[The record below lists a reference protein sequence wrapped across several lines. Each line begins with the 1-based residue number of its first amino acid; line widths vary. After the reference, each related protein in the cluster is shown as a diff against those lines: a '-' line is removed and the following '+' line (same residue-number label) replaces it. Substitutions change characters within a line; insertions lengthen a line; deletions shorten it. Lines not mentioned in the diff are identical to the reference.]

1 MNKDYYEI
9 LGVDRSADAAT
20 IKSAYRKL
28 ALTYHPDK
36 NPDNPEAE
44 ERFKEASAA
53 YAVLSDPQKRARYD
67 QFGHAGVNGHGGPQA
82 GGQPFNDLNDIFSA
96 FGDIFGNGV
105 FGDVFGGGGGRSRG
119 PRQRGERGT
128 DLRVRMPLTLEEI
141 ATGVS
146 KTITVKS
153 HVACSTCSGSG
164 ASKPDAFTT
173 CTACQ
178 GSGEVRQVSRS
189 VFGQF
194 VQVGPCANCSGTG
207 EVLTSPCT
215 ECSGEGRLRGEST
228 VKVTIPAGVHTGN
241 YVSVSGKGHA
251 GRRGG
256 AAGDVIVVIE
266 EVPHEAFSREDDDVT
281 INLTVDFPTAALG
294 GTVTVRTLEGSA
306 EIKIEG
312 GTQPGTVLR
321 MKGKGIPHLQSKG
334 RGDQLVHFNVY
345 IPTSLSSAEKA
356 TIKELGSSKSFQPK
370 EKASGFFSKVKE
382 VFS

>member
-9 LGVDRSADAAT
+9 LGVERSADAAT

-67 QFGHAGVNGHGGPQA
+67 QFGHDGVHGQGGQHG

-119 PRQRGERGT
+119 RRQRGERGT

-141 ATGVS
+141 ATGVT
-146 KTITVKS
+146 KTITVK
-153 HVACSTCSGSG
+153 HQMTCTTCSGSG
-164 ASKPDAFTT
+164 ASKPDAFVT
-173 CTACQ
+173 CSACQ

-215 ECSGEGRLRGEST
+215 ECSGEGRIRGEST
-228 VKVTIPAGVHTGN
+228 IKVTIPAGVSTGN
-241 YVSVSGKGHA
+241 YVSVSGQGHA

-256 AAGDVIVVIE
+256 SPGDVIVVIE
-266 EVPHEAFSREDDDVT
+266 ELEHEVFTREDDDVF
-281 INLTVDFPTAALG
+281 IDLTVDFPTAALG
-294 GTVTVRTLEGSA
+294 GTVTVRTLEGSS
-306 EIKIEG
+306 EIKIEA

-334 RGDQLVHFNVY
+334 RGDQLVRFNVY
-345 IPTSLSSAEKA
+345 VPSTLTSAEKA
-356 TIKELGSSKSFQPK
+356 TMKELAGSKNFHPK